1 MEKAESHE
9 GAPKNINTPG
19 TPSPVDDVP
28 DPEEDDLDDL
38 DGMIGTVLNYS
49 LLVLN
54 VIPDMLDEFSATKIH
69 KPEDASKKP
78 EPAREEELQEPDI
91 PDEAANEFSRQL
103 QEQMAALMGNVDE
116 SPEMKKEI
124 EAMMRELGAAA
135 DPGASAEQTQSKDD
149 LCGKAAASAAE
160 EPFQETIR
168 KTMERMQA
176 SGEQATAAAQSKD
189 SDDMLAQMLKEMQN
203 GGLEGAGDDEGF
215 NKMLMGMMEQLT
227 NKEILYE
234 PMKELHYKFPEWMT
248 KNKSTANAEDLKRYE
263 EQQRLVGEIVGRFE
277 MKGYSDDRA
286 EDREFIVERMQQV

>member
-1 MEKAESHE
+1 MEKAENHE

-19 TPSPVDDVP
+19 TPSAVDDVP

-54 VIPDMLDEFSATKIH
+54 VVPDMLDEFSATKIH

-78 EPAREEELQEPDI
+78 EPARAEELQEPNI
-91 PDEAANEFSRQL
+91 SDEAANEFSKQL

-124 EAMMRELGAAA
+124 EVMIRELGAAA

-149 LCGKAAASAAE
+149 FSGKAAASAAE
-160 EPFQETIR
+160 DPFQETIR

-176 SGEQATAAAQSKD
+176 SGEQATAAAKSED
-189 SDDMLAQMLKEMQN
+189 SDDMLAQMLKEIQN

-234 PMKELHYKFPEWMT
+234 PVKELHYKFPEWMT

-277 MKGYSDDRA
+277 MKGYSDDRVK
-286 EDREFIVERMQQV
+286 DREFIVERMQQV